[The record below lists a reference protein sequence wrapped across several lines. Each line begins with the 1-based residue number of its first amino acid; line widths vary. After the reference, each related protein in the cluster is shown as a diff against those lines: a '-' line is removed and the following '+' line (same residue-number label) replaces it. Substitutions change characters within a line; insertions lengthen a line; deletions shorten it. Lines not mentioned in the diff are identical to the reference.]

1 MIIVAKINK
10 FCKKDNAFSKK
21 RLLCTK
27 KILNKKYTFLSYKKR
42 DPERIV
48 QDPFLYKKNSSI
60 SVYPTEHQ

>member
-27 KILNKKYTFLSYKKR
+27 KILNKKHTFFSYKK
-42 DPERIV
+42 
-48 QDPFLYKKNSSI
+48 KGS
-60 SVYPTEHQ
+60 